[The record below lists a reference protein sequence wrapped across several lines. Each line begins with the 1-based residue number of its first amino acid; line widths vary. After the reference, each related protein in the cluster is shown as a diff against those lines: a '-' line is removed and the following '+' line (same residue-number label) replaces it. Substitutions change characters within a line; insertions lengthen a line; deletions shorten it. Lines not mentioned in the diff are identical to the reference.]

1 MKSGMAFIEIL
12 NVEDFG
18 LRLTFRLTIGLTF
31 RLIVGLIFVLD
42 FLLTFR
48 LTIWLTFELSFEF
61 YSQPVLSITSLG
73 TTGTSMKSTEEYQIQ
88 LVARN
93 KSPML
98 PGEALSCVENSIF
111 GLKASAADVV
121 MNDLFEPG
129 LWKLLSLAN
138 Q

>member
-31 RLIVGLIFVLD
+31 RLTFVLD
-42 FLLTFR
+42 FLLTFI

-61 YSQPVLSITSLG
+61 YSQHVLSITSLG
-73 TTGTSMKSTEEYQIQ
+73 TTGTSMKSTEEYKIK
-88 LVARN
+88 LVAQN

-121 MNDLFEPG
+121 MNDLSEPG

>member
-1 MKSGMAFIEIL
+1 MKGGMAFIEIL

-31 RLIVGLIFVLD
+31 RLTFVLD
-42 FLLTFR
+42 FLLTFI

-73 TTGTSMKSTEEYQIQ
+73 TTRTSMKSTEEYKIK
-88 LVARN
+88 LVAQN